1 MERLI
6 VWLIVLFLFFIL
18 PNILQAMAKRRAEQ
32 ARRQAGPEGEEPAED
47 EAAEGEQVHVAGPD
61 DIARYL
67 ESLGI
72 KVERPAPPP
81 PRRPA
86 PPLPAPKPEPKPA
99 VPAAAY
105 RGPGVTAP
113 PTAGPAIQVPPPK
126 PPRRARPAPTHAV
139 LPAQAPETTQEPG
152 PPAQAEPV
160 ALPTAPLPIPVLG
173 GRPTAADLRRGI
185 VLAEILRRP
194 DLERLPCDRDLL

>member
-72 KVERPAPPP
+72 KVERPTPPP
-81 PRRPA
+81 PRRQA
-86 PPLPAPKPEPKPA
+86 PPQPEPKPGPKLA
-99 VPAAAY
+99 APAAAY
-105 RGPGVTAP
+105 RGPGVAAP
-113 PTAGPAIQVPPPK
+113 PPAPAVQGPPPK
-126 PPRRARPAPTHAV
+126 PPRRARPAPTHAA
-139 LPAQAPETTQEPG
+139 LPAQAPEAKQEPG
-152 PPAQAEPV
+152 PPGQAEGA
-160 ALPTAPLPIPVLG
+160 ALPTAPPPIPVLG

-185 VLAEILRRP
+185 LLAEILRRP